1 MTVKK
6 MIETLMN
13 KGHKVKFTIRQDGSA
28 RITEID
34 GQAFTASKGNAAARD
49 MLGQSL
55 SKRQMEQANRNVA
68 KQKGKKRKKK
78 KKNPMGDEER
88 ELRKLTRRV
97 QKAFREAG
105 DKGTIR
111 WSSVAY
117 AWKHYGI
124 EEALEKLTQAERYA
138 KGLAYPINLQ
148 HFVDRLRQQ
157 SSIERGRG
165 RYLIEQIARYIEERI
180 NAEYITEYQL
190 QKLIEI
196 WYLYIQGTITIDEWF
211 RTSKYILQKHVRE
224 LRQDEWATSDSNKQF
239 EWVKKPKT
247 VKVQKMKK

>member
-6 MIETLMN
+6 MIEALMN

-34 GQAFTASKGNAAARD
+34 GQTFRASKGNSAARD
-49 MLGQSL
+49 ILGQSL

-78 KKNPMGDEER
+78 KKDPMGDEER
-88 ELRKLTRRV
+88 ELRKITRRV

-105 DKGTIR
+105 DKGTIH

-117 AWKHYGI
+117 TWKRYGVQ
-124 EEALEKLTQAERYA
+124 EALDKLTQAGRYA

-157 SSIERGRG
+157 EAIERGRG
-165 RYLIEQIARYIEERI
+165 RHLIEQIARYIEERI
-180 NAEYITEYQL
+180 NAEYITELQL
-190 QKLIEI
+190 QRLIEI
-196 WYLYIQGTITIDEWF
+196 WYMYIQGNISIKDWNS
-211 RTSKYILQKHVRE
+211 TSRHILQKHVRE
-224 LRQDEWATSDSNKQF
+224 LTQDEWAANPNSNKQF
-239 EWVKKPKT
+239 EKVKKPN
-247 VKVQKMKK
+247 MKK

>member
-6 MIETLMN
+6 MIEALMN

-34 GQAFTASKGNAAARD
+34 GQTFRASKGNSAARD
-49 MLGQSL
+49 ILGQSL

-78 KKNPMGDEER
+78 KKDSMSDEER
-88 ELRKLTRRV
+88 ELRKRTRRV
-97 QKAFREAG
+97 QRAFREAG
-105 DKGTIR
+105 ETGTIS
-111 WSSVAY
+111 WSNVAY
-117 AWKHYGI
+117 TWKHYGVQ
-124 EEALEKLTQAERYA
+124 EALERLTQAERRA

-157 SSIERGRG
+157 EAIESGRS

-190 QKLIEI
+190 QRLIEV
-196 WYLYIQGTITIDEWF
+196 WYTYTEHDITIEVWNS
-211 RTSKYILQKHVRE
+211 TSRYILQKHVRE
-224 LRQDEWATSDSNKQF
+224 LTQDEWAANPNSNKQF
-239 EWVKKPKT
+239 EKVKKPK
-247 VKVQKMKK
+247 MKK

>member
-28 RITEID
+28 RITELD
-34 GQAFTASKGNAAARD
+34 GRTFTASKGNAAARD

-55 SKRQMEQANRNVA
+55 SKRQIEQLNWNVA

-78 KKNPMGDEER
+78 KKYPMGDEER

-97 QKAFREAG
+97 QKVFREAR

-117 AWKHYGI
+117 TWRTHGI
-124 EEALEKLTQAERYA
+124 EEALDKLTQAGRYA

-180 NAEYITEYQL
+180 NAEYITELQL
-190 QKLIEI
+190 QRLMEI
-196 WYLYIQGTITIDEWF
+196 WYMYIQGSISIDDWNSTA
-211 RTSKYILQKHVRE
+211 RHILQSHTRE
-224 LRQDEWATSDSNKQF
+224 LTQDEWIESTSIKQF
-239 EWVKKPKT
+239 ERVKKPK
-247 VKVQKMKK
+247 MKK

>member
-6 MIETLMN
+6 MIEALMN

-34 GQAFTASKGNAAARD
+34 GQTFKASKGNSAARD
-49 MLGQSL
+49 ILGQSL

-78 KKNPMGDEER
+78 KKNPMSDEEK
-88 ELRKLTRRV
+88 ELRKITRRV

-117 AWKHYGI
+117 TWKHYGVQ
-124 EEALEKLTQAERYA
+124 EALDKLTQAGRYA

-157 SSIERGRG
+157 EAIERGRG

-180 NAEYITEYQL
+180 NAEYITESQL
-190 QKLIEI
+190 QRLIEI
-196 WYLYIQGTITIDEWF
+196 WYMYIQGNISIEEWNS
-211 RTSKYILQKHVRE
+211 TSRHILRAHVRE
-224 LRQDEWATSDSNKQF
+224 LTQDEWIANTDSNKQF
-239 EWVKKPKT
+239 EKVKKPK
-247 VKVQKMKK
+247 MKK